1 MDRGA
6 AAATPA
12 SNKELAMI
20 TAQAIKSKHSDV
32 FTYLHGNLGSSAEHC
47 RVPADSCSASLVFV
61 SDAQQIAQAF
71 SHRPAIIVC
80 LSKVSESLKL
90 SHGDTCCF
98 SVKIMPIGMAT
109 LLKYFDRK
117 CVRFTQWGQQHP
129 TAIVHPDAHIGSDVC
144 LGPYCVIGANAT
156 IENNSMIGAHAVIEN
171 DAFIGARTI
180 IHPQVFIGAG
190 CRVGEDC
197 EIHPHTTVGGDGF
210 GYAPGPDGRARKIT
224 HLGNVVIGNDV
235 EIGSNC
241 AIDRAT
247 LTSTH
252 IRAGTKLDNICHIA
266 HNCDLGEDG
275 FYTAGFMMGG
285 STRIGRGFMTGG
297 NSVVTTHV
305 TVGDNVTLSGR
316 SNVTQDVPN
325 PGAYGGYPLQP
336 LADAMR
342 TAASLGK
349 LNEIRKNLARVMRHL
364 NLT

>member
-1 MDRGA
+1 
-6 AAATPA
+6 
-12 SNKELAMI
+12 MI
-20 TAQAIKSKHSDV
+20 TAQAIKSRHSDI
-32 FTYLHGNLGSSAEHC
+32 FTYLHGNLDSTADRC
-47 RVPADSCSASLVFV
+47 RVPADSCSTSLVFV
-61 SDAQQIAQAF
+61 SDAQQLAEAF
-71 SHRPAIIVC
+71 AHRPAIVIG
-80 LSKVSESLKL
+80 LGKMSESLQAAPA
-90 SHGDTCCF
+90 DTCCF
-98 SVKIMPIGMAT
+98 SVKVMPVGMAT
-109 LLKYFDRK
+109 LLGYFDRK
-117 CVRFTQWGQQHP
+117 CVRFTQWGPQHP
-129 TAIVHPDAHIGSDVC
+129 TALVHPDARLGADVC
-144 LGPYCVIGANAT
+144 LGPYCVIGANAV
-156 IENNSMIGAHAVIEN
+156 IGDHSMIGAHAVIEN
-171 DAFIGARTI
+171 DAEIGARTI

-190 CRVGEDC
+190 CRVGDDC
-197 EIHPHTTVGGDGF
+197 EIHPHTTVG
-210 GYAPGPDGRARKIT
+210 GPDGRARKIT

-285 STRIGRGFMTGG
+285 STRIGRRFMTGG

-305 TVGDNVTLSGR
+305 TVGDDVTLSGR
-316 SNVTQDVPN
+316 SSVTHDVPN

-342 TAASLGK
+342 TAASLVK
-349 LNEIRKNLARVMRHL
+349 LNEIRKNLARVMKHL

>member
-1 MDRGA
+1 
-6 AAATPA
+6 
-12 SNKELAMI
+12 MI
-20 TAQAIKSKHSDV
+20 TAEVIKSKHSDV
-32 FTYLHGNLGSSAEHC
+32 FTYLHGDLNASAAEC
-47 RVPADSCSASLVFV
+47 RVPAECCGASLVFV
-61 SDAQQIAQAF
+61 SDADQIAQAF
-71 SHRPAIIVC
+71 QHPPAIVIC
-80 LSKVSESLKL
+80 LSTLSESLAPT
-90 SHGDTCCF
+90 SGDTCCF
-98 SVKIMPIGMAT
+98 SVKVMPVGMAT

-117 CVRFTQWGQQHP
+117 CVRFTQWGERHP
-129 TAIVHPDAHIGSDVC
+129 TALVHPEARIGSQVC

-156 IENNSMIGAHAVIEN
+156 IGDRSLIGAHAVIEN
-171 DAFIGARTI
+171 DAVIGARTI

-190 CRVGEDC
+190 CQVGDDC

-247 LTSTH
+247 LTSTY

-285 STRIGRGFMTGG
+285 STRIGRRFMTGG

-316 SNVTQDVPN
+316 SSVTQDVPN
-325 PGAYGGYPLQP
+325 AGAYGGYPLQP

-342 TAASLGK
+342 TAASLAK

>member
-1 MDRGA
+1 
-6 AAATPA
+6 
-12 SNKELAMI
+12 
-20 TAQAIKSKHSDV
+20 
-32 FTYLHGNLGSSAEHC
+32 
-47 RVPADSCSASLVFV
+47 
-61 SDAQQIAQAF
+61 
-71 SHRPAIIVC
+71 
-80 LSKVSESLKL
+80 
-90 SHGDTCCF
+90 
-98 SVKIMPIGMAT
+98 MPIGMAT

-117 CVRFTQWGQQHP
+117 CVRFTQWGERHS
-129 TAIVHPDAHIGSDVC
+129 TALVHPDAHVGSDVH

-156 IENNSMIGAHAVIEN
+156 IGDHSMIGAHAVIEN
-171 DAFIGARTI
+171 DAAIGARTI

-190 CRVGEDC
+190 CQVGEDC

-285 STRIGRGFMTGG
+285 STRIGRRFMTGG

-316 SNVTQDVPN
+316 SSVTQDVPN
-325 PGAYGGYPLQP
+325 AGAYGGYPLQP

>member
-1 MDRGA
+1 
-6 AAATPA
+6 
-12 SNKELAMI
+12 MI
-20 TAQAIKSKHSDV
+20 TAQAIKSRHSDV
-32 FTYLHGNLGSSAEHC
+32 FTYLHGNLDSSAEHC

-71 SHRPAIIVC
+71 ARQPAILIC
-80 LSKVSESLKL
+80 LSTMSESLKPAT
-90 SHGDTCCF
+90 DDICCF
-98 SVKIMPIGMAT
+98 SVKVMPVGMAT

-117 CVRFTQWGQQHP
+117 RVRFTQWGQQHP
-129 TAIVHPDAHIGSDVC
+129 TAVVHPDARVGSDVY

-156 IENNSMIGAHAVIEN
+156 IGSNSMIGAHAVIEN
-171 DAFIGARTI
+171 DASIGERTV

-190 CRVGEDC
+190 CRVGDDC

-210 GYAPGPDGRARKIT
+210 GYAPGPDGRARKIS

-235 EIGSNC
+235 EIG
-241 AIDRAT
+241 AT

-285 STRIGRGFMTGG
+285 STRIGRRFMTGG
-297 NSVVTTHV
+297 NTVVTTHV
-305 TVGDNVTLSGR
+305 TVADNVTLSGR
-316 SNVTQDVPN
+316 SSVTQDVPN